1 MNYGADSLSEIT
13 VIFDGKCELCKN
25 SISWVS
31 RKLKISAIDFHT
43 AELSKYALT
52 YEQCSRE
59 VFVLYKDRTV
69 SGADAVALLLKLRG
83 NRLSSLTI
91 KALGPVSRFG
101 YRWVSSNRKS
111 VLVKIISRLLD

>member
-1 MNYGADSLSEIT
+1 MKYGADSLSEIT

-43 AELSKYALT
+43 ADLSKYALSH
-52 YEQCSRE
+52 EQCAQE
-59 VFVLYKDRTV
+59 VFVVYENKTL

-83 NRLSSLTI
+83 NRIAALTI

-101 YRWVSSNRKS
+101 YRWVASNRKS
-111 VLVKIISRLLD
+111 VLVKIISRLLA

>member
-1 MNYGADSLSEIT
+1 MKYGVAILSEII

-31 RKLKISAIDFHT
+31 KKLKISAIDFHT
-43 AELSKYALT
+43 ADLSKLELT
-52 YEQCSRE
+52 KEQCAQE
-59 VFVLYKDRTV
+59 VFVVYENKTL

-83 NRLSSLTI
+83 NRIAALII

-101 YRWVSSNRKS
+101 YRWVASNRKS
-111 VLVKIISRLLD
+111 VSVKIISRLLA